1 VDGVLAL
8 ILAIIVAYLCAVAA
22 AITGTVDALQF
33 PREVWTRAHYR
44 RSTWAW
50 QALGVVC
57 VPVAL
62 VYSGAY
68 FLRVRP
74 RLVAAQVSLERTRWS
89 TTPSYAADASGE
101 LDQVAG
107 SSVRL
112 RMPVYARVV
121 SLIPALTFVVLQ
133 LWVRPAHDPDSTGRA
148 ISLTILLIFAAA
160 IFGLNSWLGVTLTP
174 GAAVVHSFR
183 RRHLRWSAV
192 VAVTKQS
199 YFGTRRVLLWT
210 ADGQRTA
217 LRAPTTAFPGVGR
230 RPFDHDYH
238 VIGRWW
244 LAHRT

>member
-8 ILAIIVAYLCAVAA
+8 ILVVMVAYLCAIAA
-22 AITGTVDALQF
+22 AITGTVDVLQF
-33 PREVWTRAHYR
+33 PREVWNMAHYR

-89 TTPSYAADASGE
+89 TASYAVGESGE

-112 RMPVYARVV
+112 RMPLYARFFFLVPLLPLLLMQV
-121 SLIPALTFVVLQ
+121 TLPTRDA
-133 LWVRPAHDPDSTGRA
+133 DSTDRP
-148 ISLTILLIFAAA
+148 ILLTILVIVAVTL
-160 IFGLNSWLGVTLTP
+160 FGLNSWFGVTLTP
-174 GAAVVHSFR
+174 GAAVVHNLR
-183 RRHLRWSAV
+183 RRQLPWSDV
-192 VAVTKQS
+192 VAVTQVPS
-199 YFGTRRVLLWT
+199 FGTRRVLLWT
-210 ADGQRTA
+210 KDGRRIA
-217 LRAPTTAFPGVGR
+217 LRVPIMAFPGVGR
-230 RPFDHDYH
+230 RHFDHDYH

-244 LAHRT
+244 LAHRTR